1 VRKGCFAITCQQ
13 LSLGRNHFFL
23 LLGVLY
29 ITSTLLISY
38 DPVMRATLYISPRW
52 PLLNYTCGTHHNI
65 STYSNIQLPL
75 IQYPLSLPCIQ
86 PLCNR
91 LTKKYFSCYHYYNL
105 LYCCCIQHILNYLCY
120 KCMLYQNCCFEAL
133 TISWRLPWTGSCVLP
148 FVTCADT
155 DDNNVPT
162 SWFPWR

>member
-1 VRKGCFAITCQQ
+1 MIPWWDLLYTYPHDDPFWIIPVGLITTSQPIVIYNF
-13 LSLGRNHFFL
+13 LS
-23 LLGVLY
+23 
-29 ITSTLLISY
+29 
-38 DPVMRATLYISPRW
+38 
-52 PLLNYTCGTHHNI
+52 
-65 STYSNIQLPL
+65 SNIH
-75 IQYPLSLPCIQ
+75 YPSLVYNHYAIG
-86 PLCNR
+86 
-91 LTKKYFSCYHYYNL
+91 LTKKHFSCYHYYNL